1 MTLYIIRHGETDMN
15 RQGIVQG
22 SGVDSDLNDNGRK
35 QARLFYQYYKNLHF
49 DYIITSALKRTQ
61 QTVEPFLL
69 SNPKDSLRKGLLP
82 SKGLP
87 SEERGSQREWVKLP
101 ELNEISWG
109 IHEGRKSDELTHV
122 SYKKLMADWESG
134 VYDSKLEGG
143 ESAAELHARVTKAVD
158 FFKSEQ
164 HQNKNIL
171 VCTHGRTLL
180 CLLSILKNDPLS
192 KMGIFKHQNTC
203 LYKVHHVDNEFLF
216 ELENDVQ
223 HLGNY
228 KTVNF

>member
-49 DYIITSALKRTQ
+49 EYIITSNLKRTH

-69 SNPKDSLRKGLLP
+69 
-82 SKGLP
+82 
-87 SEERGSQREWVKLP
+87 RGSQQEWVKLP
-101 ELNEISWG
+101 ELNEICWG
-109 IHEGRKSDELTHV
+109 IHEGRKSDELTHE
-122 SYKKLMADWESG
+122 SYKKLMGDWESG
-134 VYDSKLEGG
+134 VYDTKLEGG
-143 ESAAELHARVTKAVD
+143 ESAAELQSRLSKALN
-158 FFKSEQ
+158 FLKHERYAQ
-164 HQNKNIL
+164 KNIL
-171 VCTHGRTLL
+171 VCTHGRSLL
-180 CLLSILKNDPLS
+180 CLLTLLKNEPLS
-192 KMGIFKHQNTC
+192 KMNTFKHQNTC
-203 LYKVHHVDNEFLF
+203 LYKVHLVDNEFLF

-223 HLGNY
+223 HLGQY

>member
-22 SGVDSDLNDNGRK
+22 SGVDSELNDNGRK
-35 QARLFYQYYKNLHF
+35 QAHLFYQYYKNLHF
-49 DYIITSALKRTQ
+49 EYIITSNLKRTH

-69 SNPKDSLRKGLLP
+69 SKGLL
-82 SKGLP
+82 S
-87 SEERGSQREWVKLP
+87 ERGLQHEWVKLP

-109 IHEGRKSDELTHV
+109 IHEGKKGSNEQHQ
-122 SYKKLMADWESG
+122 SYKNLMSDWESG
-134 VYDSKLEGG
+134 VYDSKIEGG
-143 ESAAELHARVTKAVD
+143 ESAAQLHTRVTKAVD

-164 HQNKNIL
+164 HAKKNIL

-180 CLLSILKNDPLS
+180 CLLSVLKNLPLS
-192 KMGIFKHQNTC
+192 KMNTFKHQNTC
-203 LYKVHHVDNEFLF
+203 LYKVHHIDNEFLF

-223 HLGNY
+223 HLGGN
-228 KTVNF
+228 KTVDF

>member
-49 DYIITSALKRTQ
+49 DYIITSDLKRTQ
-61 QTVEPFLL
+61 QTVQPFLL
-69 SNPKDSLRKGLLP
+69 
-82 SKGLP
+82 
-87 SEERGSQREWVKLP
+87 RGSQQEWVKLP

-109 IHEGRKSDELTHV
+109 IHEGKKGTNEQHE
-122 SYKKLMADWESG
+122 SYKSLMADWESG
-134 VYDSKLEGG
+134 VYDSKIEGG
-143 ESAAELHARVTKAVD
+143 ESAKELHERVSKAVA
-158 FFKSEQ
+158 FFKSE
-164 HQNKNIL
+164 HFSKKNIL

-180 CLLSILKNDPLS
+180 CLLSVLKNLPLS
-192 KMGIFKHQNTC
+192 KMSIFKHQNTC
-203 LYKVHHVDNEFLF
+203 LYKVHHVEEEFLF

>member
-22 SGVDSDLNDNGRK
+22 SGVDSELNDNGRK

-49 DYIITSALKRTQ
+49 EYIVTSDLKRTH
-61 QTVEPFLL
+61 QTVEPFVL
-69 SNPKDSLRKGLLP
+69 
-82 SKGLP
+82 
-87 SEERGSQREWVKLP
+87 RGSQKEWVKLS

-109 IHEGRKSDELTHV
+109 IHEGRKSDELTHA
-122 SYKKLMADWESG
+122 SYKKLMSDWESG
-134 VYDSKLEGG
+134 VYDSKLEDG
-143 ESAAELHARVTKAVD
+143 ESAAELHARVSKAVD

-180 CLLSILKNDPLS
+180 CLISILKNDPLS
-192 KMGIFKHQNTC
+192 KMGLFKHQNTC
-203 LYKVHHVDNEFLF
+203 LYKVHLVDNEFLF

-223 HLGNY
+223 HLGQF
-228 KTVNF
+228 KTVDF